1 MSSLTPEAYAVIEGR
16 PADPLWKVQG
26 LPDEKTELTRRERI
40 RSEHMY
46 WTGCNSSDARCNS
59 MRRNNGGAGA
69 TGARPARAE
78 LAVAAF
84 WK

>member
-16 PADPLWKVQG
+16 PSDPLCKVQG

-40 RSEHMY
+40 RSEDMY
-46 WTGCNSSDARCNS
+46 WTGCNSSDAHCNS

>member
-16 PADPLWKVQG
+16 PSDPLCKVQG
-26 LPDEKTELTRRERI
+26 LPEEKTELTRRERI

-46 WTGCNSSDARCNS
+46 WTRCNSSDARCNS
-59 MRRNNGGAGA
+59 MRRNSAGA